1 MIEKFKNTANFLL
14 ERVKFQ
20 PEVGIILGS
29 GLGGFAN
36 KIENSISFDY
46 KEIPDK
52 KLFEL
57 FSYAEKKAKEQN
69 IKEKD
74 IENIIDEIRNGK

>member
-1 MIEKFKNTANFLL
+1 MHMNTQTVNISLPKKLVEIMDDFAEKQFFTRSELIRTA
-14 ERVKFQ
+14 VISY
-20 PEVGIILGS
+20 V
-29 GLGGFAN
+29 N
-36 KIENSISFDY
+36 K
-46 KEIPDK
+46 DK

-74 IENIIDEIRNGK
+74 IEDIIDEIRNGK

>member
-1 MIEKFKNTANFLL
+1 MNTQTVNISLPKKLVEIMDDFAEKQFFTRSELIRTA
-14 ERVKFQ
+14 VISY
-20 PEVGIILGS
+20 V
-29 GLGGFAN
+29 N
-36 KIENSISFDY
+36 K
-46 KEIPDK
+46 DK

-74 IENIIDEIRNGK
+74 IEDIIDEIRNGK

>member
-1 MIEKFKNTANFLL
+1 MDDFAEKQFSTRSDLIRTA
-14 ERVKFQ
+14 V
-20 PEVGIILGS
+20 ISYI
-29 GLGGFAN
+29 N
-36 KIENSISFDY
+36 K
-46 KEIPDK
+46 DK
-52 KLFEL
+52 KLFEF

>member
-1 MIEKFKNTANFLL
+1 MYMNTQTVNISLPKKLVEIMDDFAEKQFSTRSELIRTA
-14 ERVKFQ
+14 VISY
-20 PEVGIILGS
+20 V
-29 GLGGFAN
+29 N
-36 KIENSISFDY
+36 K
-46 KEIPDK
+46 DK

-74 IENIIDEIRNGK
+74 VEDIIDEIRNGK

>member
-1 MIEKFKNTANFLL
+1 MNTQTVNISLPKKLVEIMDDFAEKQFSTRSELIRTA
-14 ERVKFQ
+14 VISY
-20 PEVGIILGS
+20 V
-29 GLGGFAN
+29 N
-36 KIENSISFDY
+36 K
-46 KEIPDK
+46 DK

-74 IENIIDEIRNGK
+74 VEDIIDEIRNGK

>member
-1 MIEKFKNTANFLL
+1 MNTQTVNISLPKKLVEIMDDFAEKQFSTRSELIRTAVI
-14 ERVKFQ
+14 RYV
-20 PEVGIILGS
+20 
-29 GLGGFAN
+29 N
-36 KIENSISFDY
+36 K
-46 KEIPDK
+46 DK

-74 IENIIDEIRNGK
+74 VEDMIDEIRNGK

>member
-1 MIEKFKNTANFLL
+1 MYMDTQTVNISIPKKLIKIMDDFAEKQFSTRSDLIRTA
-14 ERVKFQ
+14 V
-20 PEVGIILGS
+20 ISYI
-29 GLGGFAN
+29 N
-36 KIENSISFDY
+36 K
-46 KEIPDK
+46 DK
-52 KLFEL
+52 KLFEF

>member
-1 MIEKFKNTANFLL
+1 MNTQTVNISLPKQLVA
-14 ERVKFQ
+14 
-20 PEVGIILGS
+20 IMDD
-29 GLGGFAN
+29 FAKSQFSTRSDLIRTAVIRYIN
-36 KIENSISFDY
+36 E
-46 KEIPDK
+46 DK

-74 IENIIDEIRNGK
+74 IEDMIDEIRNGK

>member
-1 MIEKFKNTANFLL
+1 MDTQTVNISIPKKLIKIMDDFAEKQFSTRSDLIRTA
-14 ERVKFQ
+14 V
-20 PEVGIILGS
+20 ISYI
-29 GLGGFAN
+29 N
-36 KIENSISFDY
+36 K
-46 KEIPDK
+46 DK
-52 KLFEL
+52 KLFEF

>member
-1 MIEKFKNTANFLL
+1 MYMNTQTVNISLPKQLIEIMDDFAKRQFSTRSELIKTA
-14 ERVKFQ
+14 VISY
-20 PEVGIILGS
+20 V
-29 GLGGFAN
+29 N
-36 KIENSISFDY
+36 K
-46 KEIPDK
+46 DK

-74 IENIIDEIRNGK
+74 VEDIVDEIRNGK

>member
-1 MIEKFKNTANFLL
+1 MDDFAEKQFSTRSELIRTA
-14 ERVKFQ
+14 VISY
-20 PEVGIILGS
+20 V
-29 GLGGFAN
+29 N
-36 KIENSISFDY
+36 K
-46 KEIPDK
+46 DK

-74 IENIIDEIRNGK
+74 VENIIDEIRNGK

>member
-1 MIEKFKNTANFLL
+1 MDTQTVNISLPKKLIKIMDDFAEKQFSTRSDLIRTA
-14 ERVKFQ
+14 V
-20 PEVGIILGS
+20 ISYI
-29 GLGGFAN
+29 N
-36 KIENSISFDY
+36 K
-46 KEIPDK
+46 DK
-52 KLFEL
+52 KLFEF